1 MGPLSNMLKVRK
13 NDLPLLYTVYFSFFT
28 SGMMSTLIGSLL
40 PSMKS
45 EYELSYV
52 LGGAVLSAHQI
63 GNFTALIL
71 AGFLPYLLGRKKS
84 TLVLSSGIIIGFTMM
99 TLTGNPLTLIISF
112 VLTGVGRG
120 TRSNI
125 TNVLISEIT
134 ENKTA
139 GLNLL
144 HGSFAIGAFLA
155 PLVALLTTSIRGVHW
170 RLAAYLLIVLELFV
184 FLAIG
189 RSTISN
195 TPTRREKGTRPD
207 FLTDSSYWINTGILF
222 FYLCTEAS
230 VIGWLVTYF
239 RDTGRL
245 SASLSLTTS
254 TALWVFILIGRIF
267 CAFLSTRMNKNIL
280 LVILGSLQL
289 LFFLLM
295 IGTRSIVLT
304 YISLF
309 GFGLAMSGTYPTT
322 LSTMDP
328 RYNAS
333 TIVTGTT
340 IATAS
345 VGAITMPIIVGS
357 VAEKAGIGSGLA
369 TISITIVT
377 MLVLMVV
384 KLLRERPAT
393 EG

>member
-40 PSMKS
+40 PYMKS

-99 TLTGNPLTLIISF
+99 TLTGNPLTLIIAF

-155 PLVALLTTSIRGVHW
+155 PLVALLTTSIRGA
-170 RLAAYLLIVLELFV
+170 LAACRISPDCFGTV
-184 FLAIG
+184 
-189 RSTISN
+189 RSSCDW
-195 TPTRREKGTRPD
+195 PVDDQQYSDPARERNK
-207 FLTDSSYWINTGILF
+207 TGF
-222 FYLCTEAS
+222 S
-230 VIGWLVTYF
+230 H
-239 RDTGRL
+239 R
-245 SASLSLTTS
+245 
-254 TALWVFILIGRIF
+254 
-267 CAFLSTRMNKNIL
+267 
-280 LVILGSLQL
+280 
-289 LFFLLM
+289 FFLLDQY
-295 IGTRSIVLT
+295 GDSVLLPL
-304 YISLF
+304 YR
-309 GFGLAMSGTYPTT
+309 GFGDWLAGH
-322 LSTMDP
+322 LFP
-328 RYNAS
+328 RY
-333 TIVTGTT
+333 
-340 IATAS
+340 
-345 VGAITMPIIVGS
+345 
-357 VAEKAGIGSGLA
+357 
-369 TISITIVT
+369 
-377 MLVLMVV
+377 
-384 KLLRERPAT
+384 RPS
-393 EG
+393 